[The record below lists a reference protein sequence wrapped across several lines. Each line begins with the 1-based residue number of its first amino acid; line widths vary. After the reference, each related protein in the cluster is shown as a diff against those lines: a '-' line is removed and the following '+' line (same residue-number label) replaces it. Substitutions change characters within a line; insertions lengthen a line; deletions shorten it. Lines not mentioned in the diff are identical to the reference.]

1 MRTFQKT
8 PAAPGHDA
16 SAGHDA
22 IPFRR
27 ASRTDNRVGT
37 HACTHTGIRRRALLR
52 SGVTNNQF
60 AVMLFGAAVFFLAS
74 LNIYQSSLESQMA
87 EDAIDEMNIAIT
99 ALYSEYGGQNV
110 DMEDVSLSDVTKG
123 GLVPSKWLGHN
134 GMTVT
139 TPFDTAL
146 KIAPSVSYTDKDDIV
161 IEMSRIPRRACLQLA
176 QTAFGPQILD
186 VTSVSGVHS
195 VPGPMTPEE
204 AERACPDPVNLLWW
218 GVSLGQ
224 PVGMTI
230 PVPPPEGDGT
240 SAQGEADS
248 SQASGPDMGGP
259 DVVVED
265 NGAPGSG
272 E

>member
-1 MRTFQKT
+1 MRTFPKS
-8 PAAPGHDA
+8 PAA
-16 SAGHDA
+16 AGHDT

-27 ASRTDNRVGT
+27 ASRIGP
-37 HACTHTGIRRRALLR
+37 HSGIHTVIRRRTLLR

-60 AVMLFGAAVFFLAS
+60 AGMLFGAAVFFLAS

-87 EDAIDEMNIAIT
+87 DDAIDEMNIAIT

-110 DMEDVSLSDVTKG
+110 DVEDVSLSDVTKG

-146 KIAPSVSYTDKDDIV
+146 TIAPSVSYTDKDDVV
-161 IEMSRIPRRACLQLA
+161 IEMSRIPKRACLQLA

-224 PVGMTI
+224 PAGITI
-230 PVPPPEGDGT
+230 PVPPPEIDGS
-240 SAQGEADS
+240 SAQGEAGGG
-248 SQASGPDMGGP
+248 QVAAPDMGGP
-259 DVVVED
+259 DVITED
-265 NGAPGSG
+265 DGAPGPQ